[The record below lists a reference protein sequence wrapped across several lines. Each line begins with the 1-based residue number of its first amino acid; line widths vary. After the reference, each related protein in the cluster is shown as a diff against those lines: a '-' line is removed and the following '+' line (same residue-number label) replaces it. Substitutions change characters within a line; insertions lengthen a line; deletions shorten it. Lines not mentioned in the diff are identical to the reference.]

1 MASTRGTSPR
11 VRAAACCAPARPGEY
26 QSGCSVSLGQTSV
39 RESPGVAAT
48 LFCAHDGVSPFGIGW
63 SMMVAKRLPNE
74 REAQVGATVA
84 AANAAGLLSDAD
96 LLAGVGRHGSALSLA
111 VLAFEESVKARTLGA
126 IVAAAAQGRTRGFA
140 EDDLR
145 KIIYSS
151 HQARHEAGRKQH
163 LAATDPDLYGRLML
177 GMATSPAETAKLQ
190 ALDALL
196 ASANTGKQSGFF
208 SDFDPSAGSWTSPAD
223 VSKVGFDQIRP
234 LIGDYV
240 TETKRQLA
248 EFTRQALSIPEGNS
262 SLPVPGY
269 SNTPEETAVSED
281 KPLWRCRPSRSALPR
296 SSRSAE
302 RSAKRS
308 QVRRFR
314 T

>member
-1 MASTRGTSPR
+1 M
-11 VRAAACCAPARPGEY
+11 V
-26 QSGCSVSLGQTSV
+26 
-39 RESPGVAAT
+39 
-48 LFCAHDGVSPFGIGW
+48 HDGGE
-63 SMMVAKRLPNE
+63 RLPNE
-74 REAQVGATVA
+74 RKAQAGATVA

-96 LLAGVGRHGSALSLA
+96 LLAGVGRYGSALSLA

-126 IVAAAAQGRTRGFA
+126 IAAAAAQGRTPGFA

-151 HQARHEAGRKQH
+151 HQARHQAGLKQH

-196 ASANTGKQSGFF
+196 ASANAGKQSGFY

-223 VSKVGFDQIRP
+223 VSQVGFDQIRP

-240 TETKRQLA
+240 TETSGSSTNSCRSGIQSPALLQHA
-248 EFTRQALSIPEGNS
+248 DPEWASCLIAASPRAAGTR
-262 SLPVPGY
+262 
-269 SNTPEETAVSED
+269 
-281 KPLWRCRPSRSALPR
+281 SR
-296 SSRSAE
+296 
-302 RSAKRS
+302 
-308 QVRRFR
+308 
-314 T
+314 

>member
-1 MASTRGTSPR
+1 MMA
-11 VRAAACCAPARPGEY
+11 
-26 QSGCSVSLGQTSV
+26 
-39 RESPGVAAT
+39 
-48 LFCAHDGVSPFGIGW
+48 
-63 SMMVAKRLPNE
+63 AKRLPNE

-96 LLAGVGRHGSALSLA
+96 LLAGVGRYGSALSLA

-126 IVAAAAQGRTRGFA
+126 IAAAAAQGRTPGFA

-151 HQARHEAGRKQH
+151 HQARHEAGLKQH

-177 GMATSPAETAKLQ
+177 GMATSPAETEKLQ

-196 ASANTGKQSGFF
+196 ASANTGKQSGFY

-223 VSKVGFDQIRP
+223 VSQVGFDQIRP

-240 TETKRQLA
+240 TETKRQLD
-248 EFTRQALSIPEGNS
+248 EFMSFRNTAPSPASTR
-262 SLPVPGY
+262 
-269 SNTPEETAVSED
+269 
-281 KPLWRCRPSRSALPR
+281 
-296 SSRSAE
+296 
-302 RSAKRS
+302 
-308 QVRRFR
+308 
-314 T
+314 